1 MKKVGLV
8 FWKTDEYT
16 LRTSQ
21 EAANWLAARG
31 IEACLPDRPE
41 FKHGLDIKECVDFP
55 EGCDVILSLGG
66 DGTLLRSVEY
76 ASPLGIPV
84 LGVNL
89 GNLGYLTEV
98 ERTEFQGALERVI
111 KGDFQLDE
119 RVMLK
124 GELLRAG
131 EVLKTIYALNDI
143 YFYRDM
149 TSRIINVII
158 YIDNQR
164 VGRSRADGII
174 VSTPTGSTG
183 YSLAA
188 GGPIID
194 PKTYAF
200 SITPICPH
208 DFNQR
213 TFIVPADKRITL
225 EFEMPQGTY
234 GCFADGQIIAPLVS
248 HDKCT
253 ISRCPHSAKLIRF
266 NKKDF
271 YKVLGSVFHWSD

>member
-111 KGDFQLDE
+111 KGDYQLDE

-164 VGRSRADGII
+164 VGRTRADGII
-174 VSTPTGSTG
+174 VCTPTGSTG
-183 YSLAA
+183 YALAA

-194 PKTYAF
+194 PKTDAF
-200 SITPICPH
+200 SISPICPH

-213 TFIVPADKRITL
+213 TIIVPADKRITL

>member
-1 MKKVGLV
+1 MKKIGIV
-8 FWKTDEYT
+8 FWKTDDYT

-21 EAANWLAARG
+21 EAANWLKTRG
-31 IEACLPDRPE
+31 IETCLPKRPE
-41 FKHGLDIKECVDFP
+41 LSHGLDIPECEDFP
-55 EGCDVILSLGG
+55 NGCDVLLSLGG

-76 ASPLGIPV
+76 GSPQNIPV

-98 ERTEFQGALERVI
+98 EKTEFQGALERVLA
-111 KGDFQLDE
+111 GDFQIE
-119 RVMLK
+119 RRLMLK
-124 GELLRAG
+124 GELLRTG

-149 TSRIINVII
+149 TSRIIATII

-164 VGRSRADGII
+164 LGRTRADGII
-174 VSTPTGSTG
+174 VNTPTGSTA
-183 YSLAA
+183 YALAA

-194 PKTYAF
+194 PKTEAF
-200 SITPICPH
+200 CITPICPH

-213 TFIVPADKRITL
+213 PIIIPADKRITL

-234 GCFADGQIIAPLVS
+234 GCFADGQIITPLVS
-248 HDKCT
+248 HDKAI
-253 ISRCPHSAKLIRF
+253 ISRCSHDALLVRL

-271 YKVLGSVFHWSD
+271 YKVLSSVFHWSD